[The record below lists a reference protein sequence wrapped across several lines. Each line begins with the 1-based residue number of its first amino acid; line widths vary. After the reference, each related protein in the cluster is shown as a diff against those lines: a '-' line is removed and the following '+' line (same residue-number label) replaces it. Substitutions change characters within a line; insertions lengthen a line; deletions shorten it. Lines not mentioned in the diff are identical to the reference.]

1 MATARK
7 RRFHMKKSLHFLTAL
22 LILSIL
28 AVSSSNALAYTT
40 AANTQIVNVATL
52 NFSGGSATASV
63 TVVVGLI
70 PSTPNISITNG
81 TAAYTAPD
89 TPAITDSVAIISTAN
104 GPAEYTVSALVSAIS
119 NTNLSVGTGVAVI
132 GTNPITIGATI
143 TNGDSAW
150 GSLSV
155 PSDGTADSVVNN
167 IKNGSTIV
175 FTVGATTYTRQVLTV
190 SDPGGSGTA
199 TITFATAPGDPPT
212 PNIPAGT
219 PIYEKVTVNLTV
231 LPGTVTAT
239 GTPITVGVTA
249 TVATP
254 SATDATATNSTPNSW
269 TTPTAGV
276 VITKYV
282 RNATTDGSVVTVAPS
297 PAPTPFSF
305 TFNGETHNYYL
316 SSATSGVSAKPGEVL
331 EYLVVAENTSATTDL
346 SGSFITDSIPI
357 TYVSL
362 ATGQIGPV
370 GLKKD
375 IWYIGPDNVPN
386 AHYNIA
392 DLGSY
397 SAPTLRVNV
406 GNGAGSGSTTGTIPA
421 GKNVKVL
428 YRVNIL

>member
-1 MATARK
+1 M
-7 RRFHMKKSLHFLTAL
+7 L
-22 LILSIL
+22 LMLSIL

-52 NFSGGSATASV
+52 NFSGGTATASV

-70 PSTPNISITNG
+70 PSTPNISITNN
-81 TAAYTAPD
+81 TAAYTAPN
-89 TPAITDSVAIISTAN
+89 TPAITDSVSIISTAN

-119 NTNLSVGTGVAVI
+119 NTNLSVGAGVAVI

-143 TNGDSAW
+143 TNGISAW
-150 GSLSV
+150 GTLSV

-175 FTVGATTYTRQVLTV
+175 FTVGATTYTRQVGLPVT
-190 SDPGGSGTA
+190 DPGGSGTA
-199 TITFATAPGDPPT
+199 TITFATAPGDPA
-212 PNIPAGT
+212 NIPAGT

-239 GTPITVGVTA
+239 GTPITVEVTA

-254 SATDATATNSTPNSW
+254 SAADATATNSTPNSW

-297 PAPTPFSF
+297 PAPTPYSF
-305 TFNGETHNYYL
+305 TINGETHNYYL

-331 EYLVVAENTSATTDL
+331 EYLIVAENTSPTTDL
-346 SGSFITDSIPI
+346 SGSFITDSIPT

-370 GLKKD
+370 GTKKD
-375 IWYIGPDNVPN
+375 IWYIGPNGTPDTY
-386 AHYNIA
+386 YNIA

-406 GNGAGSGSTTGTIPA
+406 GTGAGSGSTTGTIPA